1 MAIGTGAA
9 ILGAAALGAGAGL
22 YGSSQAAKAQSRAAG
37 QAAQAQVEAA
47 ERAGQEQ
54 RAIFERQAEL
64 QAPFRQGGLTAQNRL
79 MTLLGLAA
87 PTGEAAVPGMTV
99 DTTSPEFGRYARDFS
114 MADYEADP
122 GYGFRM
128 SEGMKALERSAAARG
143 GLLGGTTLKGI
154 QRFGQ
159 DLASQEYQNAFNRYQ
174 VNRAN
179 QLNPLQSLM
188 GAGQTGANALT
199 TAASDLGRGLAGS
212 YMAAGQGAAGG
223 YLGSGQARASG
234 YVGGVNA
241 LTGALQSAVPNYMM
255 ARYLFPGSPGAGG
268 GYSPQA
274 GTYYGPTGY
283 DSGVSQYG

>member
-37 QAAQAQVEAA
+37 QAAQAQIEAA

-54 RAIFERQAEL
+54 RAIFERQVEL
-64 QAPFRQGGLTAQNRL
+64 QAPFREAGLTAQNRL
-79 MTLLGLAA
+79 MTLLGLG
-87 PTGEAAVPGMTV
+87 GEATEPG
-99 DTTSPEFGRYARDFS
+99 FGRYARDFS
-114 MADYEADP
+114 MADFEADP

-188 GAGQTGANALT
+188 GAGQTGANVLT
-199 TAASDLGRGLAGS
+199 TAAGDLGRGLAGS

-255 ARYLFPGSPGAGG
+255 ARYLFPGSLGAGG

-283 DSGVSQYG
+283 DSGISQFG